1 MIDLDGFDIRI
12 LAELQRDARQSHVAL
27 AERVPLSASQIQR
40 RLKRLEGAGL
50 VRGYAA
56 LLDAEAVGLGVLA
69 FTSVSLERHGDR
81 PAAAFEEAVRA
92 IPEVLDCYAVSG
104 EDDYLLR
111 IVAADLKAFSD
122 LLMHRLLPAP
132 GVRSVRS
139 NIVLGRVKDSVAL
152 PLGHLPGAAGR

>member
-1 MIDLDGFDIRI
+1 MIDLDSFDIRI

-40 RLKRLEGAGL
+40 RLKRLESQGA
-50 VRGYAA
+50 VRAYAA
-56 LLDAEAVGLGVLA
+56 LLDAESLGFGVLA

-81 PAAAFEEAVRA
+81 PAAAFEAA
-92 IPEVLDCYAVSG
+92 IGDLPDVLDCYAVSG

-122 LLMHRLLPAP
+122 LLMHKLLPAP

-139 NIVLGRVKDSVAL
+139 NIVLARIKESTAL
-152 PLGHLPGAAGR
+152 PLSAGNANPG